1 MGGNND
7 EKENDYETDTLDA
20 TELFS
25 FYDSAFH

>member
-7 EKENDYETDTLDA
+7 EKENDDEAGTLDA
-20 TELFS
+20 IELFS

>member
-7 EKENDYETDTLDA
+7 EKENDDEADTLDA
-20 TELFS
+20 IELFS